1 MSKHTWFLAAA
12 LVLSPVATRAQVS
25 ATGAA
30 GAQAAATSPAA
41 QARVD
46 AALQTALDAGIPVAL
61 LERKIAEG
69 KAKGVPMERIAAA
82 VEARTEALLRAREA
96 MARAQLRNATEGDL
110 SVGAD
115 AVQAG
120 VSDAALAEIA
130 RSAPTE
136 RRAVAIAVL
145 TELVAL
151 GHAPERALL
160 QVQTALR
167 RGPEA
172 LVNLRAEAASQVQ
185 VRGPAGAGV
194 QAGGGAGVRVEVGG
208 GRRP

>member
-1 MSKHTWFLAAA
+1 MSTKIWFLAAA
-12 LVLSPVATRAQVS
+12 LFLSPVAAR
-25 ATGAA
+25 
-30 GAQAAATSPAA
+30 AQAAASADA

-46 AALQTALDAGIPVAL
+46 AALHAALEAGIPVSL

-82 VEARTEALLRAREA
+82 VEARTQALLRARDA
-96 MARAQLRNATEGDL
+96 MARAHVRNAAEGDL

-120 VSDAALAEIA
+120 VSDAALAEISA
-130 RSAPTE
+130 SAPAE

-145 TELVAL
+145 TDLVVL
-151 GHAPERALL
+151 GNAPDRALL

-172 LVNLRAEAASQVQ
+172 LVNLRAEASSQIQ
-185 VRGPAGAGV
+185 LRGAAGAGV
-194 QAGGGAGVRVEVGG
+194 KADGGAGVRVDLGG
-208 GRRP
+208 GSRRP

>member
-1 MSKHTWFLAAA
+1 MSRHPWFIAAA
-12 LVLSPVATRAQVS
+12 LALTPAATRAQAS
-25 ATGAA
+25 AA
-30 GAQAAATSPAA
+30 GTASAQAAASTPAA

-46 AALQTALDAGIPVAL
+46 AALQTALEAGIPVAL

-69 KAKGVPMERIAAA
+69 KAKGIPMERIAAA
-82 VEARTEALLRAREA
+82 VEARTAALLRAREA
-96 MARAQLRNATEGDL
+96 MARAHIRNATEGDL

-120 VSDAALAEIA
+120 VSDAALAEIG

-145 TELVAL
+145 TDLVSL

-172 LVNLRAEAASQVQ
+172 LVNLRAEAAAQVQ
-185 VRGPAGAGV
+185 GRGPAGAGV
-194 QAGGGAGVRVEVGG
+194 QVDGGAGVRVDLGA